1 MPNQSS
7 RRKQRMEKGSSQKRT
22 SRMFKVTLFLKMK
35 IWKQS
40 EWSSVEEEINIVVYF
55 HSGVIIQHPK
65 QVDYSTFNSMHEL
78 AI

>member
-1 MPNQSS
+1 
-7 RRKQRMEKGSSQKRT
+7 
-22 SRMFKVTLFLKMK
+22 MFKVTLFLKMK